1 MMKTT
6 LICFVVIVLTVTQ
19 GHCSRLLGGWRIHD
33 PYGSHKYAQLAHF
46 ALTGKRNAGGIP
58 GIAIRLHHVASQVV
72 SGVKYSL
79 SFDLVPLSCTG
90 HKSQH
95 LHNHSKRGR
104 YDSMFCIMAEAMNSC
119 TATVHEV
126 PWTQFTSVEDMKCL
140 Q

>member
-1 MMKTT
+1 MKALFPCFLIIT
-6 LICFVVIVLTVTQ
+6 LMVAPCHSS
-19 GHCSRLLGGWRIHD
+19 GLLGGWRIHD
-33 PYGSHKYAQLAHF
+33 PYGSHKYAQLALF
-46 ALTGKRNAGGIP
+46 ALTGRRNAGGIP

-90 HKSQH
+90 RKSHH
-95 LHNHSKRGR
+95 LYGRSKRGR
-104 YDSMFCIMAEAMNSC
+104 FDSVFCIMAEAMNSC

-126 PWTQFTSVEDMKCL
+126 PWTKFISVEDIKCL